1 MALEKKKLQVLVNS
15 YNGKVAEGSLPLDLQ
30 EIENGHFP
38 WEGELLAEGVFHIVH
53 QKAQRIFTNFAD
65 VPCFWPF
72 NITWADLIGVGGGW
86 GGGYFY

>member
-53 QKAQRIFTNFAD
+53 QT
-65 VPCFWPF
+65 
-72 NITWADLIGVGGGW
+72 DLHELCRCAV
-86 GGGYFY
+86 FLAF